1 MGIAGAGDVGY
12 SPGVRRLP
20 ALLALCA
27 ALLTATSAAA
37 GLQPIERRG
46 GELDVPRVR
55 AGTITVPPAHRK
67 GRLTVIVTL
76 AQPPLAAYSRSF
88 TARSATRRLDTT
100 SRSSRAYV
108 AQLRAVQARAE
119 ATLKRAIPSARV
131 TRNYT
136 LLLNGM
142 AVELPAKQL
151 ATAVRLPFA
160 SKVYP
165 SLRYTLA
172 MNRSPG
178 LIRAGELAAAGGGAG
193 EGLKIAVV
201 DDGVD
206 PNNRF
211 FSPEGFSYPAGFP
224 KGGAKWTT
232 PKVIVARAFV
242 GTGSDERSRLAVDP
256 RASFHGTHV
265 AGIAAGN
272 AGTNAPAGAD
282 HPATAGLAGVA
293 PRAQIGNYRVFNV
306 PTGVGHVGNTPEI
319 VAAFEAAV
327 ADGMDVINFSGGG
340 PQTDPQS
347 DALVEA
353 VRNVVAAGVVPVISA
368 GNDRDEYGLGSA
380 GSPGS
385 APEAISVAALS
396 NSHVYAPALRVL
408 DPAAPAALTR
418 VPFVGAGGSRAPE
431 TWGQNGQGLVD
442 VGSIVGVDGS
452 PVPQKLCGP
461 PGNVEGGRSPLP
473 AGSLTGAIALV
484 SRGDCTFALKAA
496 RVKAAGGI
504 GIVYVDNRPG
514 EPNGI
519 PVELELPG
527 GMISDL
533 DGAQLRAFLAG
544 RGGRTE
550 VMIGREPQ
558 ELATGRSGIVTSFSS
573 GGLTAFGHQ
582 LKPDVGAPGGQILSA
597 TLAIAG
603 GPFAVFDGT
612 SMAAPH
618 VAGAAAL
625 LLQRHPGWSPR
636 QVKSALVSTAGAAWA
651 DTARTVEA
659 PVLTAGSGLTDL
671 VAAND
676 PKLFTDPASLSF
688 GDLNVSRGD
697 IASAQLLG
705 LFDAGGGAGTW
716 TLEVQAQ
723 GQPPGVRIEVPGTAT
738 IAPGGELRLPVTA
751 HASATAGTGEAYGFV
766 LLRRGDVVR
775 KVPYALLVTRPGL
788 ASVPVK
794 QLQFL
799 QTGDTRRGTSHA
811 SAYRYPAAAFGPAPS
826 YTGTPVNEDGAEQ
839 LYRIRI
845 DEPAANLGAAV
856 IFSSPGSLVHPWVLG
871 SRDENDVQGYAGT
884 PVNVNNLTIDY
895 PLDIGAAGTVFPRTK
910 TYYVAVDSGRDPFTG
925 RSLGGSYVLR
935 AWINDLDPPLLGL
948 ITSRVSAGRPTI
960 ALRVLDDGAGVDPY
974 SLVIGYGR
982 TLIGASAYDPAS
994 GIALFGLP
1002 REAPALRAGR
1012 PMLGASAADFQEA
1025 KNVDSVGDQLLPN
1038 TAFASGP
1045 LRVVA
1050 RPTVTWLAPEA
1061 RRCVARTA
1069 QLVALAGSPAAVR
1082 SVRFL
1087 DGSRPIATV
1096 RRGAGGV
1103 FTAAWRN
1110 GGAAT
1115 GRHQLR
1121 AIVTDAKGRKAEA
1134 RRTVRICR

>member
-1 MGIAGAGDVGY
+1 M
-12 SPGVRRLP
+12 
-20 ALLALCA
+20 
-27 ALLTATSAAA
+27 ALLTATPAAA
-37 GLQPIERRG
+37 GLQLIERRG
-46 GELDVPRVR
+46 GEFDVPRVR
-55 AGTITVPPAHRK
+55 AGTITVPPGQRK
-67 GRLTVIVTL
+67 ARLTVIVTL
-76 AQPPLAAYSRSF
+76 EQPPLAAWSRSF

-100 SRSSRAYV
+100 SRTARAHV
-108 AQLRAVQARAE
+108 AQLRAAQARAE
-119 ATLKRAIPSARV
+119 TALERAIPSARV

-142 AVELPAKQL
+142 AVELPAKSL
-151 ATAVRLPFA
+151 ATAMRLPFA
-160 SKVYP
+160 RKVYP

-172 MNRSPG
+172 LNRSPG

-193 EGLKIAVV
+193 EGMKIAVV

-206 PNNRF
+206 PTNRF
-211 FSPEGFSYPAGFP
+211 FSPAGFEYPPGFP
-224 KGGAKWTT
+224 KGGTRWTT

-242 GTGSDERSRLAVDP
+242 GTGADERSRLAVDP

-272 AGTNAPAGAD
+272 AGTTAPAGGD
-282 HPATAGLAGVA
+282 HPTATGLVGVA

-327 ADGMDVINFSGGG
+327 TDGMDVINFSGGG
-340 PQTDPQS
+340 PQTDPLS

-353 VRNVVAAGVVPVISA
+353 VRNVSAAGVVPVISA
-368 GNDRDEYGLGSA
+368 GNDRDEYGLGST

-396 NSHVYAPALRVL
+396 NSHVYAPALRL
-408 DPAAPAALTR
+408 LAADAPAQLTR
-418 VPFVGAGGSRAPE
+418 VPFVGAGGRRAPAN
-431 TWGQNGQGLVD
+431 WGNADQALVD
-442 VGSIVGVDGS
+442 VGSIVGVDGA
-452 PVPQKLCGP
+452 PVPRKLCGP

-496 RVKAAGGI
+496 RVREAGGV
-504 GIVYVDNRPG
+504 GVVFVDNRSG
-514 EPNGI
+514 EANGI
-519 PVELELPG
+519 PVVLGVPG

-533 DGAQLRAFLAG
+533 DGEQLRSYLVAK
-544 RGGRTE
+544 GGRAAIR
-550 VMIGREPQ
+550 VGRRPE

-597 TLAIAG
+597 TLPIAG

-625 LLQRHPGWSPR
+625 LLQRHPGWSPH
-636 QVKSALVSTAGAAWA
+636 QVKSALVSTAAPAWA

-659 PVLTAGSGLTDL
+659 PVLTAGGGLTDV

-676 PKLFTDPASLSF
+676 PKLFTDPVSLSF

-697 IASAQLLG
+697 IASSQLLG
-705 LFDAGGGAGTW
+705 LFDAGGGSGTW
-716 TLEVQAQ
+716 NVEVHAQ
-723 GQPPGVRIEVPGTAT
+723 GQPAGIRIEVPGSAT
-738 IAPGGELRLPVTA
+738 IPPGGELRLPVTVRA
-751 HASATAGTGEAYGFV
+751 AATAATGEAYGFL
-766 LLRRGDVVR
+766 LLRRDDVIR

-788 ASVPVK
+788 ASVPIQ
-794 QLQFL
+794 QLRFL
-799 QTGDTRRGTSHA
+799 QTGDTRRGVSHA
-811 SAYRYPAAAFGPAPS
+811 SSYRYPAAAFGPAAT
-826 YTGTPVNEDGAEQ
+826 YTGPPVNEDGAEQ
-839 LYRIRI
+839 LYRIRV

-895 PLDIGAAGTVFPRTK
+895 SLDIGAAGTVFPRTK

-935 AWINDLDPPLLGL
+935 GWVNDLDPPRLGL
-948 ITSRVSAGRPTI
+948 ITARVAAGRPTI

-1002 REAPALRAGR
+1002 REAPALKAGR
-1012 PMLGASAADFQEA
+1012 PVLGASAADFQEA
-1025 KNVDSVGDQLLPN
+1025 KNVDSVGDELLPN

-1045 LRVVA
+1045 FRVVA
-1050 RPTVTWLAPEA
+1050 GPTVTWLAPEIGQ
-1061 RRCVARTA
+1061 CVTRTA
-1069 QLVALAGSPAAVR
+1069 ELAVLASSTVTVR

-1087 DGSRPIATV
+1087 DGSRTIATV
-1096 RRGAGGV
+1096 RRGAGGL
-1103 FTAAWRN
+1103 FATAWRN
-1110 GGAAT
+1110 GAAAK

-1121 AIVTDAKGRKAEA
+1121 AIATDAKGRKAEA
-1134 RRTVRICR
+1134 RRAVRICR